1 MLLPLLRDY
10 AKRNGYEF
18 IVKDIKEANSA
29 ETEWASQLPVI
40 WFDDERKEYDEVLGL
55 VQS

>member
-10 AKRNGYEF
+10 AKRNDYDF
-18 IVKDIKEANSA
+18 IVKDVKEANSA
-29 ETEWASQLPVI
+29 EIEWASQLPVI
-40 WFDDERKEYDEVLGL
+40 WFGDERKEYDEVLGL

>member
-10 AKRNGYEF
+10 AKRNGYGF

-29 ETEWASQLPVI
+29 ETE
-40 WFDDERKEYDEVLGL
+40 
-55 VQS
+55 